1 MARARV
7 LITLAWTTLA
17 LRDRG
22 RALALLDEARSLT
35 DAPRLV
41 ALTHVQQAMLHVYCA
56 EWREAVAA
64 LDRVGPAF
72 DLLTERE
79 QVAALL
85 NGGLSHL
92 SLLQLGPARTE
103 LERALA
109 LSLEHDLPEQEFKAR
124 HNLGCLEFY
133 AGHLP
138 QAIALMRAADEVD
151 APVARAR
158 AKQDL
163 AAVLLEAGLLDQA
176 RDTLVDALGRARAEG
191 LRLEQADIR
200 LDLAAVAVLD
210 RDTARARRE
219 LGAAIRVFRSR
230 GAVGRQQ
237 STALLR
243 ASVDVAEGR
252 VPRDLDEVL
261 APYLPSGTGPSP
273 VTPDERLAAR
283 LRVESLLLSGDVE
296 AAGRAA
302 QRLGGRARQ
311 GLAGDMHDR
320 LLLAKVAAAQGD
332 SRRARREVHTA
343 LRRLTQRQAPS
354 QSLEV
359 RSALA
364 VHGRR
369 LAEWDLDDALRSGS
383 ARRVFDSVERWRAV
397 SHRLP
402 PLAGTDDPA
411 GAELVAEL
419 RLARRQLADAAERGG
434 GGADVTDHD
443 GGRSGELDRL
453 QARVA
458 RLEWQVSQQ
467 DWSTAEHGDGSGVDG
482 ATTLTGARAALERR
496 QEQALVLFDHGHD
509 QYLLHTG
516 PSGTT
521 VQRLDGLAEVEALAE
536 RLTRDLRAGAY
547 AAADPVMARA
557 VGRAVDSSLAQLDRV
572 LLGATE
578 LGDEPGGIVVCP
590 SRSLASVP
598 WAALPT
604 LAGRPVTVATSMTR
618 WAAPTSVPGTPAHTP
633 LSVSALAGPDLRRAR
648 LEADSVASVWGASV
662 SASGTADGPALR
674 RALRRD
680 TVVHVAAHGTH
691 ERQNPYFSSLLLAD
705 GPLFAHEL
713 PRPVTSSHVVLSACD
728 VGQADLRPGD
738 EPLGLTSALLAL
750 GVRSVVAAVAP
761 VPDEVAAAAMVDY
774 HRLLATGHGSA
785 EALAAT
791 VAAHPGARAF
801 NLYGADWAAP
811 RTAAPS

>member
-1 MARARV
+1 V

-17 LRDRG
+17 LHDRG
-22 RALALLDEARSLT
+22 TALALLDEARDLT
-35 DAPRLV
+35 DSPRLI
-41 ALTHVQQAMLHVYCA
+41 ALTRVQQAMLHVYCA
-56 EWREAVAA
+56 EWREAVTA
-64 LDRVGPAF
+64 LGQVGPAF

-109 LSLEHDLPEQEFKAR
+109 LSLEHRLPEQEFKAR

-138 QAIALMRAADEVD
+138 EAIALMRAADEVD

-163 AAVLLEAGLLDQA
+163 AAVLLEAGLRDQA
-176 RDTLVDALGRARAEG
+176 RETLVDALGRARAEG
-191 LRLEQADIR
+191 LHLEQADIR
-200 LDLAAVAVLD
+200 LDLAVVAVLD

-219 LGAAIRVFRSR
+219 LGSAIRVFRSR
-230 GAVGRQQ
+230 GAIGRQH

-243 ASVDVAEGR
+243 ASVDVAQGR
-252 VPRDLDEVL
+252 VPRDLDDVL
-261 APYLPSGTGPSP
+261 APFLPPSPGPGPGDAAWHGGVPAP

-283 LRVESLLLSGDVE
+283 LRVEALLLRGDVD
-296 AAGRAA
+296 AAA
-302 QRLGGRARQ
+302 QAVQRLRGRVQQ
-311 GLAGDMHDR
+311 GVAGDMHDR
-320 LLLAKVAAAQGD
+320 LLLARVAAAQGD

-343 LRRLTQRQAPS
+343 LRRLTRRQAPT

-383 ARRVFDSVERWRAV
+383 SRRVFDSVERWRAV

-402 PLAGTDDPA
+402 PLSGREDPA

-419 RLARRQLADAAERGG
+419 RLVRRQL
-434 GGADVTDHD
+434 VD
-443 GGRSGELDRL
+443 GVPPDDESRL
-453 QARVA
+453 RARVA
-458 RLEWQVSQQ
+458 HLEWQVAQQ
-467 DWSTAEHGDGSGVDG
+467 DWSTSEHDDGSGADG
-482 ATTLTGARAALERR
+482 ATTLVRVRTALDRR
-496 QEQALVLFDHGHD
+496 QEQALVLFDHD
-509 QYLLHTG
+509 QGQFMLHSG
-516 PSGTT
+516 PAGTT
-521 VQRLDGLAEVEALAE
+521 VRRLGPLADLEALAE
-536 RLTRDLRAGAY
+536 RLLRDLGAGAH

-557 VGRAVDSSLAQLDRV
+557 VGRAVDSSLAQLDRA
-572 LLGATE
+572 LFAGTDL
-578 LGDEPGGIVVCP
+578 DDGGTGVVVCP

-598 WAALPT
+598 WTALPT

-618 WAAPTSVPGTPAHTP
+618 WASPEVAPASP
-633 LSVSALAGPDLRRAR
+633 LTVSALAGPDLRRAR
-648 LEADSVASVWGASV
+648 HEADAVAAAWGGPVGAR
-662 SASGTADGPALR
+662 GPDDGARLR
-674 RALRRD
+674 LALRRD
-680 TVVHVAAHGTH
+680 TLVHVAAHGTH

-713 PRPVTSSHVVLSACD
+713 PRPVTSRHVVLSACD

-774 HRLLATGHGSA
+774 HRLLASGRGAA

-791 VAAHPGARAF
+791 VSVHPGARAF
-801 NLYGADWAAP
+801 NLYGTDWAAP
-811 RTAAPS
+811 GTGPRQLDQTG